1 MTQTA
6 THAGVSSAQSFRQK
20 LFSLPVAA
28 AMGFPFAPLM
38 KLNPSQ
44 SAVVACRARRILV
57 MAGAGT
63 GKTAT
68 SVHWVASLVRSG
80 VPRSAVLMITFTRK
94 AANEMAARV
103 ETLIA
108 AVPRKSADDR
118 LAVGTYHAV
127 ASLLMRK
134 EGEKFGLTN
143 SHFSTLD
150 ESESQSV
157 WKSALKQTGL
167 STKSKL
173 FVPGRLNELYS
184 FARNTRVPV
193 AEVFEPLFGGH
204 TKRML
209 KVTAA
214 YEELK
219 RAANVVDYDDLLVLW
234 AQRLERDAAWA
245 KHLRDR
251 WRYVLVDEMQ
261 DNNRLNQAVL
271 DGLNPHHLMVV
282 GDANQSIYAFR
293 GSEVRL
299 ITDFPGKNRDTQI
312 LKLENNYRSAQPI
325 LDLANEVVAN
335 TESALRLQAA
345 NDAQGTVEYR
355 KYFTPAHEAAGII
368 KWIVA
373 RKAAGKRG
381 CDCAVLARSSRS
393 LTALEVLLNQHRIRY
408 KKYGGLALADAAE
421 VKDFLCFL
429 RVAQNP
435 RDKIALLRALT
446 QFPGIGEGTAA
457 KAIAAHRGQFVEDN
471 HWPEEA
477 AELPR
482 WIHDMRRATTLGAKG
497 KLLFEKI
504 RPLMLANYPK
514 DGEERLATLN
524 TLANSMANA
533 PGSLHDF
540 LDGFNLSR
548 DTDETHP
555 TDAVILSTIHSSK
568 GLEWDG
574 VWLVGAGH
582 TQMPHP
588 RTQATGEIDEERRLF
603 YVAATRAKHDLVIS
617 FPALTERKTNQK
629 PTPFVPAS
637 VYWQFLSS

>member
-1 MTQTA
+1 
-6 THAGVSSAQSFRQK
+6 
-20 LFSLPVAA
+20 
-28 AMGFPFAPLM
+28 M

-44 SAVVACRARRILV
+44 AAVVACRARRILV

-103 ETLIA
+103 EALVA
-108 AVPRKSADDR
+108 SVPRKAAADQ
-118 LAVGTYHAV
+118 LTVGTYHAV

-150 ESESQSV
+150 ESEAQSI

-167 STKSKL
+167 DTKSKL

-184 FARNTRVPV
+184 FARNTRTPV
-193 AEVFEPLFGGH
+193 AEVFEPQFGSH

-209 KVTAA
+209 KVGGA

-234 AQRLERDAAWA
+234 AQRLERDVAWA
-245 KHLRDR
+245 KHLRER

-261 DNNRLNQAVL
+261 DNNRLNQAIL
-271 DGLNPHHLMVV
+271 DGLDPHHLMVV

-299 ITDFPGKNRDTQI
+299 ITDFPAKNRNTQI
-312 LKLENNYRSAQPI
+312 LKLENNYRSAQSI

-345 NDAQGTVEYR
+345 NGVQGSVDYR
-355 KYFTPAHEAAGII
+355 KYFTPAHEAVGIV

-373 RKAAGKRG
+373 RKNAGKRG
-381 CDCAVLARSSRS
+381 CDCAVLARSSRT

-446 QFPGIGEGTAA
+446 QFPGIGEGAAA

-477 AELPR
+477 ADLPR
-482 WIHDMRRATTLGAKG
+482 WIHELRRAPSLGAKG
-497 KLLFEKI
+497 KCMLDRI
-504 RPLMLANYPK
+504 GPLMLANYPK
-514 DGEERLATLN
+514 DGEERIATLRV
-524 TLANSMANA
+524 LVNSMENTSV
-533 PGSLHDF
+533 SLAGF

-548 DTDETHP
+548 DTDEVHP
-555 TDAVILSTIHSSK
+555 DDAVILSTIHSSK

-588 RTQATGEIDEERRLF
+588 RTQVTGEIEEERRLF
-603 YVAATRAKHDLVIS
+603 YVAVTRAKHELVIS